1 MRISTSK
8 QHPCVRGPLREFASI
23 QSGAS
28 GLPYYCAP
36 LVYISTVIGLLT
48 VWWHH
53 KPKKKQKSI
62 VAHDEEAAGGHAST
76 GHVTTDWVGLS
87 DVARMELKKL

>member
-1 MRISTSK
+1 
-8 QHPCVRGPLREFASI
+8 VVAS
-23 QSGAS
+23 Q
-28 GLPYYCAP
+28 
-36 LVYISTVIGLLT
+36 T
-48 VWWHH
+48 
-53 KPKKKQKSI
+53 KKKQKSI